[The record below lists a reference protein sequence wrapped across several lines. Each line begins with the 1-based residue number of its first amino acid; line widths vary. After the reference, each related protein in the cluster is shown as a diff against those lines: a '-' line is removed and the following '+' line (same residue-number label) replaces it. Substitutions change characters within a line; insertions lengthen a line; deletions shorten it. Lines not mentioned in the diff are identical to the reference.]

1 MIKTINNV
9 LIDSEEIQ
17 VFDKRLTV
25 CPVCGK
31 EFLPNDLGSYCY
43 KQINNFKRVRYCC
56 SWSCHRKC
64 ETILYRNNPTMN
76 NLIDLEN
83 YCK

>member
-1 MIKTINNV
+1 MILKDLKMIKTINNV

-43 KQINNFKRVRYCC
+43 KQINNFKRVMKLKVFTQNKQKL
-56 SWSCHRKC
+56 SC
-64 ETILYRNNPTMN
+64 
-76 NLIDLEN
+76 NLAKTLL
-83 YCK
+83 